1 MTSQDGGAADAIGT
15 LGREEAAR
23 SAAFLRGVLPDRLR
37 PVFGEGFIRSHFLYS
52 EFVCRLVL
60 DIARESGIATVL
72 AVAGSPQEIAAR
84 AGLPSPQA
92 RVPIDWML
100 RFLAARGWIEAIRDD
115 TDRRY
120 RARKEL
126 PVLDASVVREE
137 QRRWEP
143 SWMPA
148 YVLAETVAR
157 DYPAFLRGRTTG
169 EDVLFAPRRLRL
181 WVDYFSNDNGLY
193 AVNNRVGA
201 VAVAEWL
208 PGPGSVI
215 LELGGGLASGALALF
230 EELDARERLGAIAGY
245 RFTEPVSAFLRRGE
259 QTLRDRYP
267 ALASLTSGALD
278 MNRPFGEQGV
288 APASAS
294 VVYAVNTLHA
304 AHDLDFTLAEVLRT
318 LSPGGRLV
326 ISECVPPPEPIYAD
340 FVFNLAETF
349 RSPRLD
355 PRYRPHGGFLGPEQW
370 TGAMEA
376 AGFTDVRVLP
386 DVARI
391 RAAVPDWSVAA
402 IGAARP
408 DGR

>member
-1 MTSQDGGAADAIGT
+1 
-15 LGREEAAR
+15 
-23 SAAFLRGVLPDRLR
+23 VLPDRLR
-37 PVFGEGFIRSHFLYS
+37 PVFGEGFIRSHVLYG

-60 DIARESGIATVL
+60 GVARESGIASALL
-72 AVAGSPQEIAAR
+72 APGSPREIAAR
-84 AGLPSPQA
+84 AGLESPQA
-92 RVPIDWML
+92 LVPIDWML
-100 RFLAARGWIEAIRDD
+100 RFLTGRGWIEAVADHS
-115 TDRRY
+115 DRRY
-120 RARKEL
+120 RARAAL
-126 PVLDASVVREE
+126 PVLDTSVVREE

-148 YVLAETVAR
+148 YALAETVAR
-157 DYPAFLRGRTTG
+157 DYPAFLRGRTRG

-193 AVNNRVGA
+193 AVSNRVGA
-201 VAVAEWL
+201 FAAAEWL
-208 PGPGSVI
+208 PEPGSVI

-230 EELDARERLGAIAGY
+230 EELDARARLGAIAGY
-245 RFTEPVSAFLRRGE
+245 RFTEPVLAFLRRGE

-267 ALASLTSGALD
+267 AVGGVTAGSLD
-278 MNRPFGEQGV
+278 MNRPFAEQSV
-288 APASAS
+288 APASVS

-304 AHDLDFTLAEVLRT
+304 AHDLDFTLGEVLRA

-326 ISECVPPPEPIYAD
+326 ISECVPPPEPIYAE
-340 FVFNLAETF
+340 FVFNLTETF

-370 TGAMEA
+370 TEAMQT
-376 AGFTDVRVLP
+376 AGFADVRVLP

-391 RAAVPDWSVAA
+391 RAVVPDWSVAA
-402 IGAARP
+402 IGAARGSRGSRP